1 MRRIFSYLAVA
12 IVALAVPAFAGPA
25 LAQTAPAGTSPTDR
39 CAAAGDILARLP
51 GVVTTVTT
59 TVPDP
64 PGAGAT
70 TTYNSTVP
78 PGLGIEISAG
88 TISGDTRFGATFV
101 GNTSGDLTGVLVS
114 SVNYTPPSPGPNVTN
129 DIVGGEWALCGPQ
142 GTVYGTFTSGTVQW
156 NVDESLADVAA
167 NMTIAGGSING
178 IPVSGTGTFSGVLDH
193 RPLQAGLPPTI
204 NGVLQLQASA
214 IPATDKALPGTG
226 GPQLAFP
233 LAALLVV
240 SCTLGLCL
248 RRRFS

>member
-12 IVALAVPAFAGPA
+12 VLVLAVPVFAAPA
-25 LAQTAPAGTSPTDR
+25 LSQHPPAGASPPER
-39 CAAAGDILARLP
+39 CAAAGDIMARLP

-59 TVPDP
+59 TIPDP
-64 PGAGAT
+64 PRANAT

-101 GNTSGDLTGVLVS
+101 GNTSGDLTGILVS

-129 DIVGGEWALCGPQ
+129 DIVGGEWALCGSQ
-142 GTVYGTFTSGTVQW
+142 VTVYSTFTGGTVQW
-156 NVDESLADVAA
+156 NADESLADVAA

-193 RPLQAGLPPTI
+193 RPLQTGLPPTI
-204 NGVLQLQASA
+204 NGALQLQASA
-214 IPATDKALPGTG
+214 ISATDKALPGTG
-226 GPQLAFP
+226 GLQLAFP
-233 LAALLVV
+233 LTTLIVV
-240 SCTLGLCL
+240 SCALGLCL
-248 RRRFS
+248 KRRFS